1 MYLNDL
7 QIKRLIRFE
16 GLTDPKW
23 IPLVNP
29 ASLDVTVGE
38 NACLLVDPEQ
48 EDHHGLLVPDEL
60 GNKFWK
66 HKISNSSFL
75 DPGER
80 ILLETEQVFKFP
92 NNVCGM
98 IRLKSTR
105 GRQFYEHLEA
115 GWIDPGYEGRLTLE
129 IINHSYID
137 LPLYP
142 GMRIAQIV
150 FGWVEPP
157 EQLYRGRY
165 QSDQIVQIAKEEIQ

>member
-7 QIKRLIRFE
+7 QIKRLIQFE
-16 GLTDPKW
+16 RLTDPKW
-23 IPLVNP
+23 IPLINP

-38 NACLLVDPEQ
+38 NALLLLPNDDPLFNTYLATKDDVGNQFEGGCL
-48 EDHHGLLVPDEL
+48 GPDSTL
-60 GNKFWK
+60 K
-66 HKISNSSFL
+66 
-75 DPGER
+75 PGGCM
-80 ILLETEQVFKFP
+80 LLETEQVFKFP

-98 IRLKSTR
+98 IRLKSTC

-157 EQLYRGRY
+157 EQLYQGRY
-165 QSDQIVQIAKEEIQ
+165 QGDKTVQIAKEGK